1 MHAFKTST
9 HQVESHMLIDMIR
22 GYILLGIMLDIH
34 TACVQLW
41 AGSGCQVLAG
51 LANVCPMGRRE
62 AIPGNPIWAGAG
74 WAGRGKA
81 ILRANSVRAKIR
93 LGPATLQTSQIRS
106 GGSLVFSGCDIDV
119 YIDMHNLQRKGCL
132 NTVYP

>member
-9 HQVESHMLIDMIR
+9 HLVEGHMLIDMH
-22 GYILLGIMLDIH
+22 LLGRMLDIH

-41 AGSGCQVLAG
+41 PGSGCQVLAG

-74 WAGRGKA
+74 WGGRGKA

-119 YIDMHNLQRKGCL
+119 H
-132 NTVYP
+132 